1 MEKVKNIYYNDSE
14 EEGYVTGL
22 YIETES
28 GKIYRH
34 QTTCP
39 IIPFERVKNLPDNL

>member
-1 MEKVKNIYYNDSE
+1 MEKVKNIYYEDNDNDC
-14 EEGYVTGL
+14 YHTGL

-34 QTTCP
+34 QDTSS
-39 IIPFERVKNLPDNL
+39 IIPFERVKNLPHN